1 MPALEFLEVASK
13 TGFGRF
19 EPGTGKKL
27 GEALATEKF
36 ESLGGGGVQEGA
48 WESVRMRKVA
58 GIVRVL
64 LHLCLW

>member
-36 ESLGGGGVQEGA
+36 ESLGGGGGYKRA
-48 WESVRMRKVA
+48 LGRA
-58 GIVRVL
+58 
-64 LHLCLW
+64 